1 MRVLFRLTY
10 KEGYENTVRRETEKD
25 IQSIHEQYRSI
36 IDILKAKIVESDE
49 MVKVKRAAK
58 GEFAFA
64 LSKNLLKSISN
75 LSLEV
80 MSLNQMSLRDG
91 ETDQHET
98 RKFMKSIENVIGEK
112 MAKVRQYKGAL
123 IGAQEGEEGQ

>member
-36 IDILKAKIVESDE
+36 IDILKAKIVESEE

-91 ETDQHET
+91 ETD
-98 RKFMKSIENVIGEK
+98 
-112 MAKVRQYKGAL
+112 
-123 IGAQEGEEGQ
+123 

>member
-1 MRVLFRLTY
+1 LANVPKIIHRLTY

-25 IQSIHEQYRSI
+25 IQSIHEQYHGI

-91 ETDQHET
+91 ETDEH
-98 RKFMKSIENVIGEK
+98 
-112 MAKVRQYKGAL
+112 
-123 IGAQEGEEGQ
+123 